1 MASVHDILCF
11 LFQANHILVKCRKIR
26 TLAVYSD
33 TMQSTMACAKKVEFS
48 WILLARL
55 RALHV
60 LSFFSDLIFSFVDEL
75 QADQTP
81 ETVHL
86 MSQGS
91 DLVLYV

>member
-1 MASVHDILCF
+1 
-11 LFQANHILVKCRKIR
+11 
-26 TLAVYSD
+26 
-33 TMQSTMACAKKVEFS
+33 MACAKKVEFS

-55 RALHV
+55 RALPV

-86 MSQGS
+86 MSQGN
-91 DLVLYV
+91 DRALYV